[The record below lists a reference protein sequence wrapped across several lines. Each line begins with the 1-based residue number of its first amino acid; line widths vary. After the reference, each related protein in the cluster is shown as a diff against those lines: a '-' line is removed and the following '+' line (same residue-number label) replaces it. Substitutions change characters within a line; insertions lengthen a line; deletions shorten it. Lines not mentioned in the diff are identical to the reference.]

1 MNTKYPENWPQFYTA
16 TIEGWKN
23 LLEKDHYKMVIINS
37 LQFLVKNKQVRISA
51 FVIMSNHIHLIWH
64 AEHGYDLKNVQTS
77 FKKFTSSQFLKLTK
91 AENNEEYKVSS
102 ADRSHIFGKE
112 IH

>member
-1 MNTKYPENWPQFYTA
+1 VNTKYPENWPQFYTA

-51 FVIMSNHIHLIWH
+51 FVIMSNHILYGRQSM
-64 AEHGYDLKNVQTS
+64 AMTLRNT
-77 FKKFTSSQFLKLTK
+77 
-91 AENNEEYKVSS
+91 N
-102 ADRSHIFGKE
+102 IF
-112 IH
+112 